1 MACSIH
7 NGLAIHRFGE
17 GEPIF
22 LMPGPHRFARPGL
35 PMTDSL
41 IDGLARLHREVIIF
55 DPPGS
60 GRSTRRSHLGMKEM
74 LDCTD
79 EALHVA
85 GAVGAMDAVGHSMSG
100 LALLAYAIERP
111 ARIKRLIL
119 VGTGSGGQAYM
130 GARGALWNRSHPH
143 FWRLALLGTLHIIWP
158 RLGPERWLNNFIH
171 RESFVDPRLADVRTI
186 TAADWFRPRQGRTDW
201 HRIAKSLNYGPRLG
215 EIAAPTL
222 LLCGRHD
229 PQFPPACSED
239 LARGIPNTRLIVLEH
254 SGHFPFEEE
263 PGPFWSAVDHFLTLS
278 AASAR
283 PDQLV
288 VNNGGAR
295 DHD

>member
-22 LMPGPHRFARPGL
+22 LMPGPHRFARPSL

-60 GRSTRRSHLGMKEM
+60 GRSTRRSHLG
-74 LDCTD
+74 
-79 EALHVA
+79 
-85 GAVGAMDAVGHSMSG
+85 
-100 LALLAYAIERP
+100 I
-111 ARIKRLIL
+111 
-119 VGTGSGGQAYM
+119 
-130 GARGALWNRSHPH
+130 
-143 FWRLALLGTLHIIWP
+143 
-158 RLGPERWLNNFIH
+158 
-171 RESFVDPRLADVRTI
+171 
-186 TAADWFRPRQGRTDW
+186 
-201 HRIAKSLNYGPRLG
+201 
-215 EIAAPTL
+215 
-222 LLCGRHD
+222 
-229 PQFPPACSED
+229 
-239 LARGIPNTRLIVLEH
+239 
-254 SGHFPFEEE
+254 PFEEE
-263 PGPFWSAVDHFLTLS
+263 PARFWSAVDHFLTLS

-295 DHD
+295 SHD